1 MKSQLS
7 SSGFRKKLA
16 VATIL
21 PVFLLAGC
29 GKPNAT
35 GYWEGKGKSQEI
47 LMDDH
52 YRHFTRS
59 ADYDF
64 WFQVDK
70 SGNAVGQIDITY
82 DALLKV
88 ENLPTASA
96 GIVSF
101 DPKVGGKLT
110 DLDPKRRFDL
120 VGFFDGQKLALD
132 LATPEAQRKS
142 LEFSFR
148 ADPGISASLNVGPM
162 TVPSGKVGDAVT
174 FLKMQM
180 MPFSP
185 FLSPGKVEKR
195 PGGPFVASI
204 DEHADKYA
212 INWTAHQV
220 GGEQRGVNITP
231 QMRDSIEKLK
241 KQLEGNH

>member
-1 MKSQLS
+1 MKLQFS
-7 SSGFRKKLA
+7 SSGFRTTLT
-16 VATIL
+16 VVTIL
-21 PVFLLAGC
+21 PALLLAGC
-29 GKPNAT
+29 GKPTAA

-47 LMDDH
+47 LMNDH

-70 SGNAVGQIDITY
+70 SGNVAGQIDITY

-88 ENLPTASA
+88 ENLPKASA
-96 GIVSF
+96 GVASF
-101 DPKVGGKLT
+101 APEVGGKMT

-120 VGFFDGQKLALD
+120 VGFFDGQKLLLD
-132 LATPEAQRKS
+132 VATPEAERKS

-148 ADPGISASLNVGPM
+148 ADPGVSASLSVGPM
-162 TVPSGKVGDAVT
+162 SVPSGKLGDGVT
-174 FLKMQM
+174 VMKMQM

-204 DEHADKYA
+204 DEHGDKYA
-212 INWTAHQV
+212 INWTTHQV
-220 GGEQRGVNITP
+220 GGEQREVNITP
-231 QMRDSIEKLK
+231 QMRDRIEKLK
-241 KQLEGNH
+241 KQLQSNH

>member
-7 SSGFRKKLA
+7 SSFCRALG

-21 PVFLLAGC
+21 SAFLLAGC
-29 GKPNAT
+29 GKPTAA

-47 LMDDH
+47 LMNDH

-70 SGNAVGQIDITY
+70 SGNAVGQIDIIY

-88 ENLPTASA
+88 ENLPKASA
-96 GIVSF
+96 GIASF
-101 DPKVGGKLT
+101 APEVGGKMT

-120 VGFFDGQKLALD
+120 VGFFDGQKLALE

-148 ADPGISASLNVGPM
+148 ADPGVSASLGVGPM
-162 TVPSGKVGDAVT
+162 TVPSGKLGDAVT
-174 FLKMQM
+174 VMKMQM

-204 DEHADKYA
+204 DEHSDKYA
-212 INWTAHQV
+212 INWTTHQA
-220 GGEQRGVNITP
+220 GGEQRDVKITP
-231 QMRDSIEKLK
+231 EMRDSIEKLK
-241 KQLEGNH
+241 KQLEANH

>member
-1 MKSQLS
+1 MPSQLS
-7 SSGFRKKLA
+7 LSTFSKA
-16 VATIL
+16 VVL
-21 PVFLLAGC
+21 VVLSVFLLIGC
-29 GKPNAT
+29 GKPTAA

-47 LMDDH
+47 LMNDH

-70 SGNAVGQIDITY
+70 DGNATGQIDITY

-88 ENLPTASA
+88 ENLPKASA
-96 GIVSF
+96 GMVSF
-101 DPKVGGKLT
+101 NPEVGGKLT

-120 VGFFDGQKLALD
+120 VGYFDGQKLALEV
-132 LATPEAQRKS
+132 ATPEDQRKS

-148 ADPGISASLNVGPM
+148 ADPGVSAALGVGPM
-162 TVPSGKVGDAVT
+162 TVPTGNVSGPVT
-174 FLKMQM
+174 ALTMKMK
-180 MPFSP
+180 PFSP
-185 FLSPGKVEKR
+185 FLSAGKVEKR

-212 INWTAHQV
+212 INWTAHQA
-220 GGEQRGVNITP
+220 GGEQREVNITP
-231 QMRDSIEKLK
+231 QMRDALGKLK
-241 KQLEGNH
+241 KQLGVN